1 MQSSGLGMDSDND
14 IYTGH
19 CSSSNLVIRRRFL
32 LKRDYS
38 YIVGGGSE
46 KWKKIRQLEF
56 DGGEQNR
63 TMLEFLSLF
72 SGQSG
77 EKRTYF

>member
-19 CSSSNLVIRRRFL
+19 CRYSNLVIRRRFL
-32 LKRDYS
+32 LKHDYY

-46 KWKKIRQLEF
+46 KWKKIRQLELYRRNKIDSCLNF
-56 DGGEQNR
+56 R
-63 TMLEFLSLF
+63 LF
-72 SGQSG
+72 SVSVV
-77 EKRTYF
+77 KVVKN

>member
-19 CSSSNLVIRRRFL
+19 CLASNLVIRRRFL
-32 LKRDYS
+32 LKRDYY

-46 KWKKIRQLEF
+46 KW
-56 DGGEQNR
+56 G
-63 TMLEFLSLF
+63 
-72 SGQSG
+72 
-77 EKRTYF
+77 KR